1 MQARA
6 AADWQVYTAPHP
18 PAADAPKETAST
30 KENET
35 SAAAPAAAAVAA
47 TSAPVAAEH
56 TKSAPSPTEA
66 IKSEPAVSEAS
77 APAPSAPATKE
88 TEPSSLL
95 ASSAPSAASKGPSG
109 IPTLGAVTLPT
120 SHADPP
126 KTVETHATAAPVPS
140 IPVAPVPAPAVA
152 TAAVPIEAAPK
163 VTDSTPVKIEKTAA
177 NANIGQAPNGTEAH
191 TIQEAAQE
199 YAHQAAEVGA
209 GALASIG
216 AAVGSAVLAVE
227 NATGV
232 HILGGQ
238 PVSIAP
244 TIAVVRVC

>member
-1 MQARA
+1 
-6 AADWQVYTAPHP
+6 
-18 PAADAPKETAST
+18 
-30 KENET
+30 
-35 SAAAPAAAAVAA
+35 
-47 TSAPVAAEH
+47 
-56 TKSAPSPTEA
+56 
-66 IKSEPAVSEAS
+66 
-77 APAPSAPATKE
+77 
-88 TEPSSLL
+88 
-95 ASSAPSAASKGPSG
+95 
-109 IPTLGAVTLPT
+109 
-120 SHADPP
+120 
-126 KTVETHATAAPVPS
+126 
-140 IPVAPVPAPAVA
+140 
-152 TAAVPIEAAPK
+152 VPIEAAPK